1 MLLCSQPESPKAR
14 LNEMTFSILVKAV
27 PVLHSDEATQGDFK
41 YTVLKKNKNK
51 VKFKKSSHWEIEL
64 GKESRCFNFSKK

>member
-1 MLLCSQPESPKAR
+1 MDRSGLHSSKGSYYFMLLCSQPESPKAR

-41 YTVLKKNKNK
+41 YTVLKKIKIK
-51 VKFKKSSHWEIEL
+51 
-64 GKESRCFNFSKK
+64 